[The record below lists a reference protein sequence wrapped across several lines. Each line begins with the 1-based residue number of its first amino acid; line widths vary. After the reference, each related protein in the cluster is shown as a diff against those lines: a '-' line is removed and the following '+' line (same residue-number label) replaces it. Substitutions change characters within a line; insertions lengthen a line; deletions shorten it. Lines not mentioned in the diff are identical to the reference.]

1 MTMTRTRRA
10 RKPMSGSLSK
20 SGSWRDESAPLLA
33 EIREIENRVGDVDL
47 TYGGLKELD
56 DFYRLITAKLDSALL
71 LLHHSD
77 SRETEARIHIAGT
90 LARQALMQTDSLQT
104 ANVSLDQK
112 DEITDSPEMVEIR
125 GKFQQLVLFGGAAL
139 FEAGDTRQVLVRKV
153 TAALRKA
160 LLKYSGGQHQQTGE
174 KQVKDDHL
182 APYEIKEGEEDIVVS
197 DMMVLP
203 LSQAALLIE
212 EEILPVVE
220 EQLKENPGDPDLI
233 KRRDK
238 LNEQLADFRAA
249 RFFPRARP
257 HAMEKD
263 LLTASLAGYTR
274 EGELLV
280 TVDLHTIQ
288 STGNTYDHLL
298 EHLRVEIIRDCA
310 GAGISPNLD
319 AEVSKT
325 RSPSAGRRFTLMEAL
340 NNLDVPGLF
349 RSLSMEYPFLRRV
362 ESRDDLKLLAD
373 LAAGGRKLEL
383 DRLIATM
390 AREDTNLLSAAGA
403 AKLELPGAPE

>member
-1 MTMTRTRRA
+1 MKTKARTKTGKLMT
-10 RKPMSGSLSK
+10 SSLSK

-33 EIREIENRVGDVDL
+33 EIQEIENRVGEVDL

-56 DFYRLITAKLDSALL
+56 DVYRLITAKLDTALL

-77 SRETEARIHIAGT
+77 SRDPEERIHIAGT
-90 LARQALMQTDSLQT
+90 LARQALMQTDSLQS

-112 DEITDSPEMVEIR
+112 DEITDSPEMGEIR

-139 FEAGDTRQVLVRKV
+139 FEVGDTRQVLLRKV

-160 LLKYSGGQHQQTGE
+160 LLKYTGGQHQQTGE

-182 APYEIKEGEEDIVVS
+182 APYEIKEGEEDIVLS
-197 DMMVLP
+197 DKMVLP
-203 LSQAALLIE
+203 LSQATLLIE

-220 EQLKENPGDPDLI
+220 AQLKEKPRDPDLI
-233 KRRDK
+233 KRKNK
-238 LNEQLADFRAA
+238 LNEQLSAFKTA

-257 HAMEKD
+257 HIMEKD

-274 EGELLV
+274 EGEVLV
-280 TVDLHTIQ
+280 TLDLHTIQ

-310 GAGISPNLD
+310 GAGVSQNLD
-319 AEVSKT
+319 TEIRKT
-325 RSPSAGRRFTLMEAL
+325 RLPSAGRRFSLMESL
-340 NNLDVPGLF
+340 NNLDVPGMF

-362 ESRDDLKLLAD
+362 ENRDDLKLLAD
-373 LAAGGRKLEL
+373 LAAGGRKKEL
-383 DRLIATM
+383 DQLIATM
-390 AREDTNLLSAAGA
+390 AREDTNLLSAGVD
-403 AKLELPGAPE
+403 KLELPETHE